1 MSTRQDNQNADIR
14 ETFAPHSAHTL
25 PDIKL
30 ISHSNIFYWWPAW
43 LAGFAMALISYVQ
56 GRDVSIVPEFVER
69 IHPSNNPGI
78 FFIAVLIL
86 LIIFTTTKL
95 RGIYSV
101 VSVVTFAFF
110 VVLFAWFGWWDD
122 ILRIIPQLSARANV
136 GFYLLFSTALLL
148 VWLLAFFVF
157 DRLTV
162 WRIRPGQ
169 MVEERL
175 IGGQARSYD
184 TNGLVFERK
193 GQDLFHDII
202 LGLGAGDL
210 TLTIGGANEETIQI
224 PNVLFVKQKVKAI
237 ERLISVKPEVVR
249 DNPARP
255 PQHLIRI
262 GLLSCF

>member
-1 MSTRQDNQNADIR
+1 MVTLQATQNADIR
-14 ETFAPHSAHTL
+14 HTFARPVAKTA
-25 PDIKL
+25 PDIMI

-43 LAGFAMALISYVQ
+43 VAGFAAGLISYMQ
-56 GRDVSIVPEFVER
+56 GRDVSIVPEIVER

-78 FFIAVLIL
+78 LFIAVLVL
-86 LIIFTTTKL
+86 LVVFTTAKL

-101 VSVVTFAFF
+101 VTLITVAFF
-110 VVLFAWFGWWDD
+110 VVLFAWLGWWDN
-122 ILRIIPQLSARANV
+122 ILRFIPQLSARANV
-136 GFYLLFSTALLL
+136 GFYLLFSTTLLA

-162 WRIRPGQ
+162 WRVRPGQ

-184 TNGLVFERK
+184 TNGLVFERR

-210 TLTIGGANEETIQI
+210 TLTIGGANEETIRI
-224 PNVLFVKQKVKAI
+224 PNVLFVDRKVRAI
-237 ERLISVKPEVVR
+237 ESLIAVKPEVVR
-249 DNPARP
+249 ESQA
-255 PQHLIRI
+255 
-262 GLLSCF
+262 

>member
-1 MSTRQDNQNADIR
+1 MGTQQEIQNADIR
-14 ETFAPHSAHTL
+14 DTFTL
-25 PDIKL
+25 PVAQAQSDIMI

-43 LAGFAMALISYVQ
+43 VAGFLVAMISYMQ
-56 GRDVSIVPEFVER
+56 GRDVAIVPEIVER
-69 IHPSNNPGI
+69 VHPSNNPGI
-78 FFIAVLIL
+78 FFITVLVL
-86 LIIFTTTKL
+86 LVVLTNTRL

-101 VSVVTFAFF
+101 VTVVTVAFF
-110 VVLFAWFGWWDD
+110 VVLFAWFGWWDN
-122 ILRIIPQLSARANV
+122 ILRFIPQLSARANM
-136 GFYLLFSTALLL
+136 GFYLLFSTTLLA

-175 IGGQARSYD
+175 VGGQARSYD
-184 TNGLVFERK
+184 TNGLVFERR

-224 PNVLFVKQKVKAI
+224 PNVLFVDRKVKAI
-237 ERLISVKPEVVR
+237 ERLIAVKPEGVR
-249 DNPARP
+249 AS
-255 PQHLIRI
+255 QA
-262 GLLSCF
+262 

>member
-14 ETFAPHSAHTL
+14 ETFAPHSARTL

-43 LAGFAMALISYVQ
+43 FAGFAMALISYVQ
-56 GRDVSIVPEFVER
+56 GRDVSIVPESVER

-101 VSVVTFAFF
+101 VAVVTFAFF

-122 ILRIIPQLSARANV
+122 ILRIIPQLSARANM
-136 GFYLLFSTALLL
+136 GFYLLFSTSLLL

-157 DRLTV
+157 DRLIV

-184 TNGLVFERK
+184 TNGLVFERR

-224 PNVLFVKQKVKAI
+224 PNVLFVKSKVKAI

-249 DNPARP
+249 DN
-255 PQHLIRI
+255 QV
-262 GLLSCF
+262 

>member
-1 MSTRQDNQNADIR
+1 MGTQQEIQNADIR
-14 ETFAPHSAHTL
+14 DTFTL
-25 PDIKL
+25 PVAQAQSDIMI

-43 LAGFAMALISYVQ
+43 VAGFLVAMISYMQ
-56 GRDVSIVPEFVER
+56 GRDVAIVPEIVER
-69 IHPSNNPGI
+69 VHPSNNPGI
-78 FFIAVLIL
+78 FFIAVLVL
-86 LIIFTTTKL
+86 LVVLTNTRL

-101 VSVVTFAFF
+101 VTVVTVAFF
-110 VVLFAWFGWWDD
+110 VVLFAWFGWWDN
-122 ILRIIPQLSARANV
+122 ILRFIPQLSARANM
-136 GFYLLFSTALLL
+136 GFYLLFSTTLLA

-175 IGGQARSYD
+175 VGGQARSYD
-184 TNGLVFERK
+184 TNGLVFERR

-224 PNVLFVKQKVKAI
+224 PNVLFVDRKVKAI
-237 ERLISVKPEVVR
+237 ERLIAVKPEGVR
-249 DNPARP
+249 AS
-255 PQHLIRI
+255 QA
-262 GLLSCF
+262 

>member
-1 MSTRQDNQNADIR
+1 MTAPQDIQNADIR
-14 ETFAPHSAHTL
+14 DTFTRHSA

-30 ISHSNIFYWWPAW
+30 ISHSSIFYWWPAW
-43 LAGFAMALISYVQ
+43 VAGFAVALISYVQ
-56 GRDVSIVPEFVER
+56 GRDVSIAPEIVER
-69 IHPSNNPGI
+69 VHPSNNPGI
-78 FFIAVLIL
+78 FFIAVLVL
-86 LIIFTTTKL
+86 LIVFTTTRL
-95 RGIYSV
+95 RGIYSIV
-101 VSVVTFAFF
+101 TVVTVAFF

-122 ILRIIPQLSARANV
+122 IMSFIPTLSARANM
-136 GFYLLFSTALLL
+136 GFYLLFSTTLLA

-184 TNGLVFERK
+184 TNGLVFERR

-210 TLTIGGANEETIQI
+210 TLTIGGAHAETIQI
-224 PNVLFVKQKVKAI
+224 PNVLFVKRKVKAI
-237 ERLISVKPEVVR
+237 ERVIGVKPDQVR
-249 DNPARP
+249 AS
-255 PQHLIRI
+255 QA
-262 GLLSCF
+262 

>member
-1 MSTRQDNQNADIR
+1 MVTQPADQNADIR
-14 ETFAPHSAHTL
+14 RTFTRPAA
-25 PDIKL
+25 PDIK
-30 ISHSNIFYWWPAW
+30 IIGHSNIFYWWPAW
-43 LAGFAMALISYVQ
+43 VAGFAVALLSYMQ
-56 GRDVSIVPEFVER
+56 GRDIAFEPEIVER
-69 IHPSNNPGI
+69 VHPSNNPGI
-78 FFIAVLIL
+78 FFIAVLVL

-101 VSVVTFAFF
+101 VTVITVAFF

-122 ILRIIPQLSARANV
+122 ILRFIPQLSARANT
-136 GFYLLFSTALLL
+136 GFYLLFSTTLLV

-175 IGGQARSYD
+175 VGGQARSYD
-184 TNGLVFERK
+184 TNGLVFERR

-224 PNVLFVKQKVKAI
+224 PNVLFVDRKVKAI
-237 ERLISVKPEVVR
+237 ERLIAVKPEE
-249 DNPARP
+249 
-255 PQHLIRI
+255 IRA
-262 GLLSCF
+262 SQA